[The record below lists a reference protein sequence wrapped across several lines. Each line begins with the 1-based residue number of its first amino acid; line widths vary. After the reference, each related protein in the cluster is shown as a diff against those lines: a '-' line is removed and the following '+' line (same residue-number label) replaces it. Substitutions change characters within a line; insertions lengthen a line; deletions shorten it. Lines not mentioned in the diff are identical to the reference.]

1 MSEWRIN
8 FSTSYF
14 LVCFSTLNLPL
25 LFFFLIDRSGKLLY
39 RIFDSIYRLGGSSL
53 RPGIH
58 TANIFLNY
66 FYLGLLIM
74 CFILALGNWPQGSKW
89 GDTLALVGF
98 GIITVYMTVAAL
110 VLAFKGLAELTQDHK
125 GSLSLSDFFTNP
137 IFRNI
142 VLSLSATL
150 GLYVF
155 ASLIF
160 VSCGFNILVSF
171 FFLTQTQFEP
181 WHLIT
186 SFAQYTLMAPSYI
199 NVLNVYAVRDA
210 ALFQTFVNP

>member
-1 MSEWRIN
+1 MVQANYYIA
-8 FSTSYF
+8 FSILSSA
-14 LVCFSTLNLPL
+14 LEDPAFSL
-25 LFFFLIDRSGKLLY
+25 S
-39 RIFDSIYRLGGSSL
+39 
-53 RPGIH
+53 GIH
-58 TANIFLNY
+58 IANVFLNY

-74 CFILALGNWPQGSKW
+74 CFILALGNRPQGSKW
-89 GDTLALVGF
+89 GYTLALVGF

-160 VSCGFNILVSF
+160 VSCASISR
-171 FFLTQTQFEP
+171 FLFC
-181 WHLIT
+181 
-186 SFAQYTLMAPSYI
+186 F
-199 NVLNVYAVRDA
+199 
-210 ALFQTFVNP
+210 